1 MYVLIATQVAFCFF
15 VLFLAGLF
23 STTLNRLSKRPLG
36 FSPARVLTLETTA
49 RQAQSPV
56 VWEQLADQLRAT
68 QGVESVALSRWPL
81 LKGITTNGFVSVNGA
96 PPGPVLA
103 YFLNVSPGWL
113 GTMKLSL
120 LDGRDLGPNDVA
132 PGYALVNEAFAR
144 QYFEGEN
151 PVGKTF
157 SRTNGSFQ
165 VVGLVKDAPY
175 RNLREPT
182 LPFAYVPLRTVD
194 SAGALEPMRNSTFVV
209 RTTREDAAALAPVLR
224 AALMRARPDF
234 RVSDLRTQQA
244 LVDAQTVRE
253 RLLAMLA
260 AFFAAVA
267 VLLAA
272 IGLYGVLDYSV
283 LQRRREIGIRLAIGS
298 QGSGIA
304 RLVAGEAL
312 AAVVVGSAV
321 GLGLGLA
328 SGYYIG
334 MLAVPMLAILGS
346 SVVAALAPVLR
357 AIRIDPI
364 AMLRAE

>member
-1 MYVLIATQVAFCFF
+1 
-15 VLFLAGLF
+15 
-23 STTLNRLSKRPLG
+23 
-36 FSPARVLTLETTA
+36 
-49 RQAQSPV
+49 
-56 VWEQLADQLRAT
+56 
-68 QGVESVALSRWPL
+68 
-81 LKGITTNGFVSVNGA
+81 
-96 PPGPVLA
+96 
-103 YFLNVSPGWL
+103 
-113 GTMKLSL
+113 
-120 LDGRDLGPNDVA
+120 
-132 PGYALVNEAFAR
+132 
-144 QYFEGEN
+144 
-151 PVGKTF
+151 VGKTF